1 MSMFWKEISPHDFW
15 YTRTLRPLHA
25 ADLHVLLHLYQPLVG
40 ATSIGLYLTLTNQ
53 LLVPE
58 EGRSRMEPHLHLM
71 NLLSLPLPEML
82 EARYRLEGVGLLNT
96 YQSEKDD
103 HQLLEY
109 EVIPPLSAIDFF
121 QSDVL
126 SIALFNRLGKEK
138 YLQLRRTLIG
148 PKLQE
153 PEEEKQNITKSFHQV
168 YGSLSPEEIAAVARA
183 DKESLMP
190 VTRASSFKEDGQPPP
205 FEPQGKDLE
214 LIRAR
219 ISPLL
224 KSGVWTKE
232 LEREL
237 LEISFLFQ
245 LDEWDLLQALQNPEV
260 TRGGRI
266 DLDRLRSFVK
276 SEYQLRFGGAP
287 PIVTVRKEKF
297 PEKQEEKKVV
307 PEASRPDEMAELSEE
322 ERHRRELARISPLE
336 LLSNFQDGMR
346 IPDADLELVDRLM
359 HQYGLPSGVI
369 NVLLEYVLYT
379 HDFRLPRALV
389 EKIAGHWKRR
399 RVETVEEAMELARNE
414 LNWEWK
420 RSEKKQQP
428 RQTARRPVAQRE
440 EKIPRVLKE
449 EMQKKEGSSTPSQVP
464 AVDPEARARI
474 MDQLSRMR
482 QRLNQ
487 RMKEKEN

>member
-15 YTRTLRPLHA
+15 YTRTIRPLHA
-25 ADLHVLLHLYQPLVG
+25 ADLHVLFHLYQPLVG
-40 ATSIGLYLTLTNQ
+40 ATSIGLYLTLTHQ
-53 LLVPE
+53 ILIPE
-58 EGRSRMEPHLHLM
+58 EGRSRMESHLHLM

-96 YQSEKDD
+96 YQSEMDD
-103 HQLLEY
+103 HLLLEY

-138 YLQLRRTLIG
+138 YLQLRRKLIG

-153 PEEEKQNITKSFHQV
+153 PEFERQKITKSFHQV
-168 YGSLSPEEIAAVARA
+168 YGSLSPEEIATVARA

-190 VTRASSFKEDGQPPP
+190 VTGASSFKEDGQPPP

-266 DLDRLRSFVK
+266 DLERLRSFVK
-276 SEYQLRFGGAP
+276 SEYQRRFGGAP
-287 PIVTVRKEKF
+287 PVVTVRSKQQDKDKEL
-297 PEKQEEKKVV
+297 PQT
-307 PEASRPDEMAELSEE
+307 SGSNEMKELSEE

-359 HQYGLPSGVI
+359 HEYGLPSGVI

-420 RSEKKQQP
+420 RSNKKQQP
-428 RQTARRPVAQRE
+428 RQTSRRLSAQRE

-449 EMQKKEGSSTPSQVP
+449 EMQKKEGSSAPSQVP
-464 AVDPEARARI
+464 AVEPEARARI